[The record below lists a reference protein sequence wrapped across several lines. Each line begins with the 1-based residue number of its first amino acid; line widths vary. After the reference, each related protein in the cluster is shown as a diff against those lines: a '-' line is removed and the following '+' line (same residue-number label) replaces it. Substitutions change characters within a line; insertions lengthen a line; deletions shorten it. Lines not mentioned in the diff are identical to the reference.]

1 MSNVAMI
8 FAGGTGQRMNTRTR
22 PKQFLELHGKP
33 IIIYT
38 LEAFEDHSEIDG
50 IIVVMLESWIPYTK
64 ELIRKYNLK
73 KVKDVV
79 PGGASGQDSIYNGLC
94 AAARF
99 YGDDD
104 IVLIHDGVRPFVSYD
119 VISRNIQGVKD
130 YGSAITATACYE
142 TIIISKDGKGVDAVP
157 FRKETFTAQAPQS
170 FYLKDIIAAH
180 DYVRSLSTGYSNMVD
195 ACTIMTSQGKS
206 VHLVEGNRG
215 NIKVTTPE
223 DVYTFR
229 ALMQYRENEQAF
241 GLGGLSNEISAR
253 MRQAGSMHR
262 DDK

>member
-1 MSNVAMI
+1 MSNVALI

-94 AAARF
+94 AAAR
-99 YGDDD
+99 
-104 IVLIHDGVRPFVSYD
+104 R
-119 VISRNIQGVKD
+119 
-130 YGSAITATACYE
+130 
-142 TIIISKDGKGVDAVP
+142 
-157 FRKETFTAQAPQS
+157 
-170 FYLKDIIAAH
+170 
-180 DYVRSLSTGYSNMVD
+180 
-195 ACTIMTSQGKS
+195 
-206 VHLVEGNRG
+206 
-215 NIKVTTPE
+215 
-223 DVYTFR
+223 
-229 ALMQYRENEQAF
+229 
-241 GLGGLSNEISAR
+241 
-253 MRQAGSMHR
+253 
-262 DDK
+262 